1 MNKNSNYNTMKIC
14 ASKHEL
20 PEHIKNA
27 KGDFAHLAAAFYS
40 EKIWDKNSTIKI
52 KFLDEN
58 PDIPRTP
65 ISSMNTTN
73 GPIDPLQK
81 EFSDNTNIKITDA
94 IKRIVNERIQ
104 PLVSLKFQFV
114 DTNQDADVRIG
125 FDRNNGAWSLLGTDA
140 KNEDKDKPTMN
151 LGWFDVST
159 VIHEFG
165 HVLGMI
171 HEHQNPRGQSIDW
184 NEKKVYEWA
193 ETTQGWDKETTKR
206 NIMDKYDINS
216 INGSSFDPLSI
227 MLYFF
232 PPDLTNNNKGTYQNL
247 RLSGLDMEFINKNYG
262 KENATSFFQQ
272 IYGNSLQDNINK
284 SNQLVST
291 IESTSASGN
300 GNKSTNIST
309 KNNLV
314 PKIIIIIAII
324 LVILFIVFLL
334 VKILHKKK

>member
-1 MNKNSNYNTMKIC
+1 MNQNSNYNTMKIC
-14 ASKHEL
+14 ATKHEL
-20 PEHIKNA
+20 PEHIKNT
-27 KGDFAHLAAAFYS
+27 KGDFSHLAAAFYS

-73 GPIDPLQK
+73 GPIDPLQQ

-104 PLVSLKFQFV
+104 PLVSLKFEFV
-114 DTNQDADVRIG
+114 DANQDADVRIS
-125 FDRNNGAWSLLGTDA
+125 FDRNNGAWSLLGTDV

-193 ETTQGWDKETTKR
+193 ESTQGWDKETTKR

-247 RLSGLDMEFINKNYG
+247 RLSGLDMEFINKNYS
-262 KENATSFFQQ
+262 KDNANSFFPQ
-272 IYGNSLQDNINK
+272 IYGSSLQSNIDK
-284 SNQLVST
+284 SKQISSKNDG
-291 IESTSASGN
+291 GN
-300 GNKSTNIST
+300 NSNNIPT

-314 PKIIIIIAII
+314 TKIIIIIAII
-324 LVILFIVFLL
+324 LAVLFTVFLL
-334 VKILHKKK
+334 LKILHKKK

>member
-1 MNKNSNYNTMKIC
+1 MNKNTNYNTMRIC
-14 ASKHEL
+14 ATKHEL
-20 PEHIKNA
+20 PEHIKHT
-27 KGDFAHLAAAFYS
+27 KGGFSHLGAAFYS
-40 EKIWDKNSTIKI
+40 EKLWDKNSTIKI

-65 ISSMNTTN
+65 ISTMNTTN
-73 GPIDPLQK
+73 GPIDPLQQ
-81 EFSDNTNIKITDA
+81 EFSANTNIKITDA

-104 PLVSLKFQFV
+104 PLVSLKFEFV
-114 DTNQDADVRIG
+114 DANEDADVRIS

-262 KENATSFFQQ
+262 KDNASSFFKE
-272 IYGNSLQDNINK
+272 IYGSSLQTNIDK
-284 SNQLVST
+284 SKQKSSKN
-291 IESTSASGN
+291 ESGN
-300 GNKSTNIST
+300 ISNNIST

-314 PKIIIIIAII
+314 TKIIIIIAII
-324 LVILFIVFLL
+324 LLVIFTIFLL
-334 VKILHKKK
+334 LKIYHKKK